1 MKKRIRI
8 QWILLLFLSTLPM
21 MASAAY
27 FYSEVTTSVSSTGAR
42 PAISIDSTS
51 SELYYTRGTTTT
63 YTFNVKNS
71 DEYGQQGEVKL
82 SYTLEF
88 QMPITTGVTYSLK
101 KGNTVVPLTASGVT
115 GDNRPI
121 FKTGAQTL
129 GVSAQS
135 DTWTLTMNNA
145 SSRSASVLDTM
156 NIIVHAQQVG

>member
-1 MKKRIRI
+1 MKKKIRI

-27 FYSEVTTSVSSTGAR
+27 FYSEVTTTVSSTGAR

-71 DEYGQQGEVKL
+71 DEKGQGEVKM

-88 QMPITTGVTYSLK
+88 QMPITSGVTYSLK
-101 KGNTVVPLTASGVT
+101 KGNTVVALTASGVT

-121 FKTGAQTL
+121 YKTGAQEL
-129 GVSAQS
+129 SVSAQS
-135 DTWTLTMNNA
+135 DTWTLTMVNA
-145 SSRSASVLDTM
+145 TTRSASVLDTM
-156 NIIVHAQQVG
+156 KIIVHSQQVEK